1 MKTKMSNEKFR
12 VVLIPIIAVICVLG
26 IVLTMAAN
34 AYSASL
40 DMALGRGRRHVVKID
55 GVSPEAT
62 EYYDVKFPNPDA
74 GTLNNGDPATEIEEA
89 SRNEAAKVALKVG
102 EEGVTLLKNN
112 GVLPLAKNSEVTPF
126 GYRFVS
132 PVWGGAGS
140 AATNMNYDYVVTPKE
155 ALQMNYKLNTEVVS
169 ALEAARPAELK
180 SSAEGFKDDAST
192 VMTIFEFDPAVYEGK
207 QASCQGTVGV
217 VFIGRL

>member
-140 AATNMNYDYVVTPKE
+140 AEYELRLRGHAQRSPANE
-155 ALQMNYKLNTEVVS
+155 LQAKHRS
-169 ALEAARPAELK
+169 R
-180 SSAEGFKDDAST
+180 
-192 VMTIFEFDPAVYEGK
+192 
-207 QASCQGTVGV
+207 VGV
-217 VFIGRL
+217 GSGETRRTQIVRRRV